1 MKVTVLNQSSKD
13 KPQMEIT
20 VQRVEPQLWEMFEKH
35 HYLTPELNKSCKCLV
50 FFLDG
55 NICGFCGLLNTPRKG
70 VSMGHSVSRIVVLPE
85 YQGLGLSPII
95 MNFCGGILA
104 AKGEKTGEPH
114 PLYIKTIHEKM
125 GQWLERS
132 MEWNPTSYNGKKRSK
147 ESTESEGARYRN
159 RLQRRSFCFRY
170 DGPPI
175 HGYDDLLRPIGDLR
189 KRKENSKILIKKEDI
204 NNQEIKQLE
213 LWRL

>member
-1 MKVTVLNQSSKD
+1 MKVTILNQSSKD

-20 VQRVEPQLWEMFEKH
+20 VQRVEPQVWEMFEKH

-50 FFLDG
+50 FFLNG

-85 YQGLGLSPII
+85 YQGMGLAPII

-104 AKGEKTGEPH
+104 ARGEQMKEPH
-114 PLYIKTIHEKM
+114 PLYIKTIHDKM

-132 MEWNPTSYNGKKRSK
+132 ENWNPTSYNGKKRTQA
-147 ESTESEGARYRN
+147 STESEGKRYQN
-159 RLQRRSFCFRY
+159 RLQRRSYCFRY

-175 HGYDDLLRPIGDLR
+175 YGYDELLLPMGELR
-189 KRKENSKILIKKEDI
+189 KRKENEGIFINKEGE
-204 NNQEIKQLE
+204 NQSLNQQLE
-213 LWRL
+213 LFS

>member
-20 VQRVEPQLWEMFEKH
+20 VQRVEPQLWELFEKH

-55 NICGFCGLLNTPRKG
+55 KICAFVGLLNCPRKNM
-70 VSMGHSVSRIVVLPE
+70 SFGHSVSRIVVLPE
-85 YQGLGLSPII
+85 YQGMGLSPII

-104 AKGEKTGEPH
+104 ARGEQTGEPH
-114 PLYIKTIHEKM
+114 PLYIKTIHDKM
-125 GQWLERS
+125 GEWLERS
-132 MEWNPTSYNGKKRSK
+132 EYWNPTSYNKKGRSK
-147 ESTESEGARYRN
+147 ESTESEGKRYQN
-159 RLQRRSFCFRY
+159 RLQRRSYCYRY

-175 HGYDDLLRPIGDLR
+175 YGYDELLLPIGELR
-189 KRKENSKILIKKEDI
+189 KRKEKGEIFINKEK
-204 NNQEIKQLE
+204 EIKPPFEQLKLFE
-213 LWRL
+213 

>member
-13 KPQMEIT
+13 KPQMKIT

-55 NICGFCGLLNTPRKG
+55 KMCAFVGLLNCPRKNM
-70 VSMGHSVSRIVVLPE
+70 SFGHSVSRIVVLPE

-132 MEWNPTSYNGKKRSK
+132 MEWNPTSYSGKKRSK
-147 ESTESEGARYRN
+147 ESTESEGTRYRN

-175 HGYDDLLRPIGDLR
+175 YGYDDLLLPIGDLR
-189 KRKENSKILIKKEDI
+189 KRKDDGKIFKVKEGDIKPIFE
-204 NNQEIKQLE
+204 QLT
-213 LWRL
+213 LFN